1 MEDDPAAVARVVGA
15 RIRTRRTERGMRLKD
30 LAEAAGLKQPFLSQ
44 LERGL
49 ASPSMH
55 SLYRLARALD
65 VTPGDLMPPAE
76 SVPGARV
83 VRASEGRRVESTDST
98 AAFVRLIVSDGQHPF
113 ELSEI
118 EVDESR
124 NNHEWFENPNAAAT
138 YVIEGRLD
146 VEVEPPYQTYTLG
159 AGDSIFYP
167 QNARSRWTAL
177 GQKPTR
183 LLHVVARPRQV

>member
-1 MEDDPAAVARVVGA
+1 MDDDPAAVARVVGA
-15 RIRTRRTERGMRLKD
+15 RIRMRRNERGMRLKD

-83 VRASEGRRVESTDST
+83 VRASEGRRVESTDSN
-98 AAFVRLIVSDGQHPF
+98 ASFVRLIVGDGHHPF

-124 NNHEWFENPNAAAT
+124 NNREWFENPNAAAT

-146 VEVEPPYQTYTLG
+146 VEVGSSETYSLS

-167 QNARSRWTAL
+167 QDARSRWTAL
-177 GQKPTR
+177 GRKPTR
-183 LLHVVARPRQV
+183 LLHVVARTRQV